1 MAWLPLFL
9 YHKYSVM
16 KQTVKVSFYL
26 KKDEL
31 KPDGTCPVIGRITVG
46 KTSAKFS
53 LKFNAPL
60 SLWDTPSGRLLG
72 KSKEAVEINARLDRT
87 RTAVN
92 THYRELSAL
101 RDDITASHVKC
112 AVQGMAASQDTLVRY
127 FEAHNERFAQRVGLD
142 REASTC
148 FEYQNSL
155 RHLRNFLKHK
165 YRVSDIPFSALDM
178 SFIESFDFYLR
189 VELQRKPNTIL
200 GIVTRMRK
208 MIKYAICDGILTGD
222 PFADYAP
229 LRPKPQQKYL
239 TRAELEKIM
248 HTPLDHPNRYLTRDM
263 FLFSCFTGLAY
274 RDMVNLTED
283 KIVYDDNGLPWIK
296 TTRQKTGTPCEVPLL
311 ELPRQIIAKYRSLA
325 PEGKLLL
332 MLSCKRMNINLQ
344 KIGEA
349 CGIKRKLTFHAGR
362 HTYASEITLSQ
373 GVPME
378 TVSRMLGHRDL
389 RSTRI
394 YAKVTN
400 DKIDRDM
407 NKLER
412 RLDKRF
418 QLAE

>member
-1 MAWLPLFL
+1 
-9 YHKYSVM
+9 M
-16 KQTVKVSFYL
+16 KQAVKVSYYL
-26 KKDEL
+26 KKNEV
-31 KPDGTCPVIGRITVG
+31 KPNGTCPVIGRITVG

-53 LKFNAPL
+53 LKINAPL
-60 SLWDTPSGRLLG
+60 SLWDTPAGRMRG
-72 KSKEAVEINARLDRT
+72 KSKEAVEINARLDKART
-87 RTAVN
+87 SAN
-92 THYRELSAL
+92 THYRELSAV
-101 RDDITASHVKC
+101 RDDVTAAHVKC
-112 AVQGMAASQDTLVRY
+112 AVQGIAASQETLVHY
-127 FEAHNERFAQRVGLD
+127 FEAHNEKFSRHVGID
-142 REASTC
+142 REPSTF
-148 FEYQNSL
+148 FEYKNSL

-165 YRVSDIPFSALDM
+165 YNISDIPFSALDL

-189 VELQRKPNTIL
+189 VELKRKPNTIL

-208 MIKYAICDGILTGD
+208 MIKYAICEGIITGD
-222 PFADYAP
+222 PFTDYAP

-239 TRAELEKIM
+239 TRAELNKIM

-283 KIVYDDNGLPWIK
+283 KIVRDKDGMPWIK

-311 ELPRQIIAKYRSLA
+311 ELPQQIIEKYRDLA

-344 KIGEA
+344 KIGEI
-349 CGIKRKLTFHAGR
+349 CGIDRKLTFHCGR

-400 DKIDRDM
+400 DKIDEDM
-407 NKLER
+407 GRLEKRLNNKY
-412 RLDKRF
+412 K
-418 QLAE
+418 LAK

>member
-1 MAWLPLFL
+1 MK
-9 YHKYSVM
+9 HSVM
-16 KQTVKVSFYL
+16 EPSVKVSFYL
-26 KKDEL
+26 KKDEQ
-31 KPDGTCPVIGRITVG
+31 KPDGSCPIIGRITVG
-46 KTSAKFS
+46 KTSTKFS
-53 LKFNAPL
+53 LKFHAPL
-60 SLWDTPSGRLLG
+60 SLWDTPSGRMRG
-72 KSKEAVEINARLDRT
+72 KSKEATEINTRLDKV

-92 THYRELSAL
+92 THYRELSAT
-101 RDDITASHVKC
+101 REDVTASHVKC
-112 AVQGMAASQDTLVRY
+112 AVQGIAANQETLVHY
-127 FEAHNERFAQRVGLD
+127 FEAHNERFSRRVGID
-142 REASTC
+142 REKSTN

-189 VELQRKPNTIL
+189 VELKRMPNTVL
-200 GIVTRMRK
+200 GILTRMRK
-208 MIKYAICDGILTGD
+208 MIKYAICDGIIAGD

-239 TRAELEKIM
+239 TRGELDKIM
-248 HTPLDHPNRYLTRDM
+248 HTPLDHPNRYLARDM

-274 RDMVNLTED
+274 RDMANLTED
-283 KIVYDDNGLPWIK
+283 KIAYDADGMPWIK
-296 TTRQKTGTPCEVPLL
+296 TTRQKTGTPCEIPLL
-311 ELPRQIIAKYRSLA
+311 ELPRQIIGKYRSLA

-344 KIGEA
+344 KIGEI
-349 CGIKRKLTFHAGR
+349 CGIKRRLTFHCGR
-362 HTYASEITLSQ
+362 HTYASEIALSQ
-373 GVPME
+373 GIPME

-407 NKLER
+407 SLLEQ
-412 RLDKRF
+412 RLDKQF
-418 QLAE
+418 NLAE